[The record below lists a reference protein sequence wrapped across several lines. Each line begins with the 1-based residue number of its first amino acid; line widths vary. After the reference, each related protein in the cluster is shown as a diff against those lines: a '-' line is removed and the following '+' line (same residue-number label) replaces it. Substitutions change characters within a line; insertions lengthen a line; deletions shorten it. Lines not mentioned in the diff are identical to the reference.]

1 MKGKKT
7 GGRKKGTLNKAT
19 EAKLARIAKYEA
31 GALKQGCEPLNIMLA
46 NMRWAFEEAHKESD
60 PASALRLRTF
70 AQTCASDAGPYL
82 HSKLATITHKGDQ
95 DAPMVS
101 RVEIVFVSPTR
112 QNGLQ

>member
-31 GALKQGCEPLNIMLA
+31 GALKRGCEPLDIMLA
-46 NMRWAFEEAHKESD
+46 NMRSAFEEAQKESD

-95 DAPMVS
+95 DAPVRASIEVS
-101 RVEIVFVSPTR
+101 FVSPNR
-112 QNGLQ
+112 QGSV